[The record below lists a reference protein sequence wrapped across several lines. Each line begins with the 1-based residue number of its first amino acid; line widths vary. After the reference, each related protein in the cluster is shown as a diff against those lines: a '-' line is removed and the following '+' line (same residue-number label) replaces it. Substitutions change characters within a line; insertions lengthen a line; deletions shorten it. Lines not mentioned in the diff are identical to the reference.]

1 MKNRRLAVAAAL
13 ATAAALLVVSAAAAG
28 GNERRA
34 GRDGDAVFVQTNGL
48 AGNQVVVYDRADDG
62 TLTPAGTYATGG
74 NGGAALPG
82 TESDRLASQGSLAY
96 DPFHRILIAVNAG
109 SDTVSAFRVRGDE
122 LELTTVLPSGGSF
135 PNSVAVHD
143 GLAYVLNAGGA
154 GSVQGFRITG
164 HGLVPI
170 PGSTRSL
177 GLANTTPP
185 NFLTAPGQV
194 GFTPDG
200 RQLIVT
206 TKASTSSYEVFAVG
220 PDGRLSTA
228 PVVTPSAT
236 PVPFAFTFGPG
247 GRLVAGEA
255 GASSV
260 TTYEIAPSGTLSD
273 PKSKSDGQVALC
285 WIQRVGPFYFV
296 SNTGSNTV
304 SSFQVGPDGQP
315 SLLAAVAATT
325 DAGPIDQTA
334 SGGFLYTEA
343 GLAGAVD
350 EFRVNGDGSLTR
362 IGSVTGLP
370 AGIEGITA
378 N

>member
-1 MKNRRLAVAAAL
+1 MKKVRLTIGLL
-13 ATAAALLVVSAAAAG
+13 ATAVALVVVASAAARGGHGQSDGAG
-28 GNERRA
+28 N
-34 GRDGDAVFVQTNGL
+34 AVFVQTNGL
-48 AGNQVVVYDRADDG
+48 AGNQVVVYDRAGDG
-62 TLTPAGTYATGG
+62 TLTAAGTYATGG

-82 TESDRLASQGSLAY
+82 AESDRLASQGSLAY
-96 DPFHRILIAVNAG
+96 ESSHGILIAVNAG
-109 SDTVSAFRVRGDE
+109 SDTVSAFRVRGDR

-135 PNSVAVHD
+135 PNSVAVRA

-154 GSVQGFRITG
+154 GTVEGFRITG
-164 HGLVPI
+164 HGLVSI

-206 TKASTSSYEVFAVG
+206 TKASTSSYEVFAVQ
-220 PDGRLSTA
+220 PNGRLSAA

-255 GASSV
+255 AASSV
-260 TTYEIAPSGTLSD
+260 TTYEIASSGALSD
-273 PKSKSDGQVALC
+273 PRWQSDGQVALC
-285 WIQRVGPFYFV
+285 WIQRVGPYYYV
-296 SNTGSNTV
+296 SNTGSNTI
-304 SSFQVGPDGQP
+304 SSFEVGADGQP
-315 SLLAAVAATT
+315 TLLAAVAATT
-325 DAGPIDQTA
+325 DAGPIDETT
-334 SGGFLYTEA
+334 SGGFLYVEA

-350 EFRVNGDGSLTR
+350 EFRVNADGSLTR
-362 IGSVTGLP
+362 IGSLTGLP
-370 AGIEGITA
+370 AGIEGIA
-378 N
+378 AA